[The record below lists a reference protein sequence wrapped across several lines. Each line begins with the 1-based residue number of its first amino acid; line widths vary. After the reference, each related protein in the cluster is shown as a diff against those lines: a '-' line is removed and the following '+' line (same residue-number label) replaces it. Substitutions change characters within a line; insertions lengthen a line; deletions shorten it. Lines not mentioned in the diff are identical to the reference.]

1 MTIEEQ
7 LKVLN
12 GEFQKLHSKFMS
24 FDTQLK
30 GIDSKYAALKSSI
43 VSKYQSEKQRQIDLK
58 EEILKYY
65 RIAKDNSYKDISPSA
80 PAKMPN
86 IGTLNNL
93 IDRINTLSR
102 NDNIAGQIID
112 LASGYLSF
120 VENELKKVISR
131 ENNELSAL
139 EGQKT
144 NEIAQINN
152 SKKQVLV
159 DCKNYLKSE
168 TMIALV
174 QLFEMIHRDYEI
186 TPSYFSNWKIAT
198 QRKRMMLFGFQ
209 QFAIDA
215 PRVLLGDLKQSLGNH
230 FDENTKMVNCPCGYT
245 TDSYEIINAEYVD
258 QNEREL
264 AQGIQALILN
274 ILRYFK
280 PTEYKITLLD
290 YIHYNSEIL
299 GPLYGL
305 ANGKKSIVDEV
316 AYDEKSLEQQVS
328 VLASFYRKIE
338 SVLGASTVHEYNR
351 NPKNTKK
358 IPLRLLI
365 INRAEQSFKSDKP
378 EMSYLLNNAAKFG
391 LTIINMTRSVDG
403 GSKGKTK
410 EKNYTVSSNNVVQ
423 IISDSNGKFYI
434 KKDDK
439 WLSYKWMTSPSSVP
453 SEFVANVLKAT
464 TPVEIGTKFFKRYKV
479 NVPTKSTGPK
489 RKPISIPFAID
500 ENDNVINCNFENETF
515 AAYIMGAAGSGK
527 STLLHTIISG
537 ILMNYHPDE
546 VELWL
551 LDFKML
557 EFKRYVK
564 NRPPHVKYLLLE
576 KSEDLVFDILDQ
588 LTNILAEREYLFA
601 QRGWSKLTDVPSSE
615 NIPAIFVIIDEFA
628 QMSQIL
634 KETKGN
640 GYGSDYTITLENLL
654 AKGRALGM
662 KFIFASQTYTTGISG
677 LTETACKQIQMR
689 FAMKNTPDEIKQTL
703 TISSNEITSEI
714 SQWISSLPAY
724 ETLFKWSD
732 SNNRVRIGR
741 FRNMYTEDGEIESL
755 IQAINSEIKP
765 LPKGS
770 ATNDKT
776 YIDKKSVLIDGGEP
790 KTFKSQIQAYKD
802 YESSIDKDN
811 IDENDTLIYAGVPCS
826 FNLARPFLLCNGM
839 SENILI
845 AGGDRENKM
854 SILLSIMNSY
864 MRTGNPIEIWAHD
877 RSATFKKYRNTV
889 LSKRKQITD
898 LEGICGEISEL
909 KAKVQKRQ
917 LNGKL
922 IAILGYELLRND
934 MEILGEDADEY
945 DIENDEPET
954 PEVDYSAYDMNEL
967 VNMFKEATSEE
978 EKEKIRNYI
987 QEYNSGVAA
996 SKPKKE
1002 VQKKKSKIYDAHD
1015 DIEWLIKRAS
1025 NYGVHFVF
1033 CFEQAKDFLSLR
1045 LDEKSFQHKILFAM
1059 AKDESMSI
1067 MNNRKANELEG
1078 GTCVYSD
1085 GKDMFTLRPHL
1096 YRGVPLNGWMIDY
1109 DGKIIQRR

>member
-12 GEFQKLHSKFMS
+12 NEFQKLHSKFMS

-30 GIDSKYAALKSSI
+30 GIDSKYDALKGSI
-43 VSKYQSEKQRQIDLK
+43 ISKYQTEKQKQIDLK

-65 RIAKDNSYKDISPSA
+65 RIAKDNSYKDINPSA
-80 PAKMPN
+80 PAKIPD
-86 IGTLNNL
+86 IGALNNL
-93 IDRINTLSR
+93 IERINSLSR
-102 NDNIAGQIID
+102 NDNVAGQIID

-120 VENELKKVISR
+120 VENELKKVTSR
-131 ENNELSAL
+131 ENNELSSL
-139 EGQKT
+139 EGQKA

-215 PRVLLGDLKQSLGNH
+215 PRILLGDLKQSLGNH
-230 FDENTKMVNCPCGYT
+230 FDESTKMVNCPCGYT
-245 TDSYEIINAEYVD
+245 TDSYEIINVEYVD
-258 QNEREL
+258 QNEREV
-264 AQGIQALILN
+264 AQGVQALILN
-274 ILRYFK
+274 LLRYFK

-290 YIHYNSEIL
+290 YIHYNSELL

-305 ANGKKSIVDEV
+305 ASGKNSIVDEV

-338 SVLGASTVHEYNR
+338 GVLGASTVHEYNR

-358 IPLRLLI
+358 IPLRLLV

-391 LTIINMTRSVDG
+391 LTIINMTRSADG
-403 GSKGKTK
+403 GSKGRTR
-410 EKNYTVSSNNVVQ
+410 EKNYNVTSNNMVQ

-439 WLSYKWMTSPSSVP
+439 WLSYKWMTSPTSIP
-453 SEFVANVLKAT
+453 SEFIANVLKAT
-464 TPVEIGTKFFKRYKV
+464 TPVEIGTKYFKRYKV

-515 AAYIMGAAGSGK
+515 AAYIMGASGSGK

-557 EFKRYVK
+557 EFKKYVK

-576 KSEDLVFDILDQ
+576 KSEDLVFDILDK
-588 LTNILAEREYLFA
+588 LTKLLEQREYLFS
-601 QRGWSKLTDVPSSE
+601 QHGWDKLTDVSPSE

-640 GYGSDYTITLENLL
+640 GYGSDYTIILENLL
-654 AKGRALGM
+654 SKGRALGI
-662 KFIFASQTYTTGISG
+662 KFIFASQSFNEGVSG
-677 LTETACKQIQMR
+677 LTENARKQIQNR
-689 FAMKNTPDEIKQTL
+689 FAMKNTADEIKPTL
-703 TISSNEITSEI
+703 NITADETTPEI
-714 SQWISSLPAY
+714 SQWISSLPPY
-724 ETLFKWSD
+724 ETLFKWRD
-732 SNNRVRIGR
+732 NNNKVRIGR
-741 FRNMYTEDGEIESL
+741 FRNMYTENGQIEGL
-755 IQAINSEIKP
+755 IQAINSEMKP

-770 ATNDKT
+770 STNDKT
-776 YIDKKSVLIDGGEP
+776 YIDKKPVLIDGGEP
-790 KTFKSQIQAYKD
+790 KTFKSQIQIYKD
-802 YESSIDKDN
+802 YENSIDKDDF
-811 IDENDTLIYAGVPCS
+811 DEDDVLIYPGVPCS

-845 AGGDRENKM
+845 ASGDRENKI

-864 MRTGNPIEIWAHD
+864 TRTGNPIEIWAHD
-877 RSATFKKYRNTV
+877 RSSTFKKYKNTV

-898 LEGICGEISEL
+898 LEDICAEIAEIKS
-909 KAKVQKRQ
+909 KVQNREFE
-917 LNGKL
+917 GKL
-922 IAILGYELLRND
+922 IAIFGYDLISND
-934 MEILGEDADEY
+934 LEILGEDAEKMPKKKARKKADKSL
-945 DIENDEPET
+945 P
-954 PEVDYSAYDMNEL
+954 DMNEILKL
-967 VNMFKEATSEE
+967 VENIDDPE
-978 EKEKIRNYI
+978 EKQRII
-987 QEYNSGVAA
+987 TEYNQQEDVVN
-996 SKPKKE
+996 
-1002 VQKKKSKIYDAHD
+1002 VQDFDDAEDDEKVGIYDARED
-1015 DIEWLIKRAS
+1015 MKWLIKRAS

-1033 CFEQAKDFLSLR
+1033 CFDQAKDFLSLK
-1045 LDEKSFQHKILFAM
+1045 LDEKAFQHKILFAM
-1059 AKDESMSI
+1059 AKDESISI
-1067 MNNRKANELEG
+1067 MNSRKANELEG
-1078 GTCVYSD
+1078 GTCVYTD
-1085 GKDMFTLRPHL
+1085 GKDMFTIRPHL
-1096 YRGVPLNGWMIDY
+1096 YRGVPLNGWMIDD
-1109 DGKIIQRR
+1109 DGKIVQRR